1 MQSINSFFSFSKY
14 ICRKLVSECV
24 FFKLNRLWGTLLW
37 SRTSFLLVFIHSPLC
52 LPPPPPDHL
61 GVFDLERKHTQWWT
75 AFPWR
80 LCIFISQLDTMSCVL
95 LWSIRGW
102 ALGWN
107 GQKDSVRFS
116 SFAGMIESVCE
127 GAECWESCIAVS
139 GLFQTIDR

>member
-1 MQSINSFFSFSKY
+1 MQPINSFFFFSFTEY
-14 ICRKLVSECV
+14 IYRKLVSEC
-24 FFKLNRLWGTLLW
+24 FFFFLIKQTLWKQNMISSGVYSQPALFASS
-37 SRTSFLLVFIHSPLC
+37 SRPFGCVRF
-52 LPPPPPDHL
+52 
-61 GVFDLERKHTQWWT
+61 RKNTHTQWWT